1 MEITT
6 KNNQK
11 KWFKS
16 KLNHYFII
24 TIIFTNLTAFFPPII
39 KIFMMIIIQSSLIPR
54 GVEYSPNLSDS
65 QDVWFGDLNLCHL
78 LASLPCLLH
87 LLLCR
92 SWDNEKMVKL
102 AKDFNIFIMST
113 FTSWDDGD
121 NCSMATSKGC
131 ANQGWAGMIFW
142 IQDDSAYSRKL
153 ETGIQNC
160 IPNYWKL
167 KCAIPGNQREWEF
180 H

>member
-1 MEITT
+1 
-6 KNNQK
+6 
-11 KWFKS
+11 
-16 KLNHYFII
+16 
-24 TIIFTNLTAFFPPII
+24 
-39 KIFMMIIIQSSLIPR
+39 MIIIQSSLIPR
-54 GVEYSPNLSDS
+54 GVESSQNLSDS

-142 IQDDSAYSRKL
+142 IQGNGMTQPIPESWKL
-153 ETGIQNC
+153 EFKIAFQTIGNGNVLFLGIN
-160 IPNYWKL
+160 
-167 KCAIPGNQREWEF
+167 GNENSIKKSSFPDHFVNIFFRCE
-180 H
+180 